1 VRFRRKPVEVDAMQW
16 DGTHAS
22 ARAIREAFGNDV
34 KPVPFKTHCALACV
48 TSNGSFIPMEPG
60 DWIVREGNGS
70 LIPMDAKAFADAYE
84 QAEAAPAQGM
94 AA

>member
-16 DGTHAS
+16 DGTHAG

-48 TSNGSFIPMEPG
+48 TADGGFIQVEPG
-60 DWIVREGNGS
+60 DWVVRNGDGS
-70 LIPMDAKAFADAYE
+70 LSPMNAKAFAGAYE
-84 QAEAAPAQGM
+84 QVQPAFVPGM